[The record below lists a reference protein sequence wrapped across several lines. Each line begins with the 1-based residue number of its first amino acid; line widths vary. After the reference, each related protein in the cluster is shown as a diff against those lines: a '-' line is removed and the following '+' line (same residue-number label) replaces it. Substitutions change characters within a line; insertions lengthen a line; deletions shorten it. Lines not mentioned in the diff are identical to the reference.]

1 MVAIYARDN
10 QLHGR
15 GVNLAVIS
23 IVFTF
28 VAVCLVASRLASRLT
43 TGRTL
48 HEDDYAIIASV
59 TCLPCRHGHR
69 TEQSIGVT
77 HGAGKVSTSLPP
89 EDVRM
94 ALQAFWAA
102 QILYKFTI
110 TLTKTSICLLYL
122 RIFTTKKFRRTVY
135 IIMSY
140 VILYAFASIIATVV
154 QCTPLERIWDHAV
167 PGTCINLTAFWY
179 ANASA
184 NIIGDFLIL
193 ALPMPVIR
201 SLQLPQRQR
210 LGLIVVFALGGFV
223 CITSILRMTTLK
235 TGSKA
240 KDQLYGTVNST
251 IWTTIEANTAIVCAC
266 LPMLKSPLA
275 ALFPRLFPRGSV
287 DEYSNTSNAARR
299 RGAASH
305 DRNSPPTAYNGWGR
319 LENKKQSQRSR
330 MSTTI
335 SKAPARKGSSLDS
348 SSEDTCR
355 TDSRDIPMGNISKTT
370 HVDVQYG
377 NDRMEPVLSPKSK
390 EHARSMS
397 ATHLVGE
404 DFSFP

>member
-1 MVAIYARDN
+1 
-10 QLHGR
+10 
-15 GVNLAVIS
+15 
-23 IVFTF
+23 
-28 VAVCLVASRLASRLT
+28 
-43 TGRTL
+43 
-48 HEDDYAIIASV
+48 
-59 TCLPCRHGHR
+59 
-69 TEQSIGVT
+69 
-77 HGAGKVSTSLPP
+77 
-89 EDVRM
+89 
-94 ALQAFWAA
+94 
-102 QILYKFTI
+102 
-110 TLTKTSICLLYL
+110 
-122 RIFTTKKFRRTVY
+122 
-135 IIMSY
+135 
-140 VILYAFASIIATVV
+140 
-154 QCTPLERIWDHAV
+154 
-167 PGTCINLTAFWY
+167 
-179 ANASA
+179 
-184 NIIGDFLIL
+184 
-193 ALPMPVIR
+193 
-201 SLQLPQRQR
+201 
-210 LGLIVVFALGGFV
+210 
-223 CITSILRMTTLK
+223 MTTLK

-299 RGAASH
+299 RGAYIGGIFLRISTLICATRHVLGARTSFSRSPKSATITCLNLLGRTLTPRNSIGAASH